1 MNEDTELEFNDKN
14 DDVPDKK
21 IKVKSEIIEWV
32 KALLLYCVIPVAIFE
47 SFCFI
52 ASVPTGSMET
62 TIPVGAQVLTTRC
75 FDKDNIK
82 RGDIVVFDSDE
93 LDKILIKRCIG
104 LPGDTVVFDG
114 NGNTFINGEYYEEP
128 YVSTFSLYMGEFN
141 VPDDCYL
148 FCGDNRDGSYD
159 SRFWN
164 NPYIEKDKVKGIARF
179 VILPFSSTGVL
190 K

>member
-1 MNEDTELEFNDKN
+1 MDENTELGFNDNEEKTQKGKIN
-14 DDVPDKK
+14 VKK
-21 IKVKSEIIEWV
+21 EIIEWI
-32 KALLLYCVIPVAIFE
+32 KALLIYCVIPVAIFE

-75 FDKDNIK
+75 FNKDRIK

-93 LDKILIKRCIG
+93 LQKVLIKRCIG

-114 NGNTFINGEYYEEP
+114 NGNTYINGEYYEEP
-128 YVSTFSLYMGEFN
+128 YVSTYSSYIGEFE
-141 VPDDCYL
+141 VPENCYF
-148 FCGDNRDGSYD
+148 FCGDNRDGSLD
-159 SRFWN
+159 ARFWN
-164 NPYIEKDKVKGIARF
+164 EPYIDKEEVKGIARF
-179 VILPFSSTGVL
+179 VILPFGSMGVL

>member
-1 MNEDTELEFNDKN
+1 MDENTEFEFENSNENTPEKKN
-14 DDVPDKK
+14 S
-21 IKVKSEIIEWV
+21 VKNEIIEWV
-32 KALLLYCVIPVAIFE
+32 KALLIYCIIPVAVFE

-75 FDKDNIK
+75 FDKDNIN

-93 LDKILIKRCIG
+93 LDKVLIKRCIG

-114 NGNTFINGEYYEEP
+114 EGNTYINGEYYEEP
-128 YVSTFSLYMGEFN
+128 YISTYSSYMGEFN
-141 VPDDCYL
+141 VPEDCYL

-159 SRFWN
+159 SRYWN
-164 NPYIEKDKVKGIARF
+164 DPYIEKDKVKGIARF
-179 VILPFSSTGVL
+179 IILPFSNIGVL
-190 K
+190 E